1 MSRYTYNL
9 FFVIEKLNSNKRCS
23 SDVDNDSINDYINF
37 LKYRI
42 SNWQINKFE
51 EIINHP
57 YSLID
62 DKILQLA
69 KEVLKLYD

>member
-1 MSRYTYNL
+1 MLRNIYSL
-9 FFVIEKLNSNKRCS
+9 FFVIEKLNSNKRGS
-23 SDVDNDSINDYINF
+23 FDVESIDKINDYIEF

-42 SNWQINKFE
+42 NNWQTNKFE
-51 EIINHP
+51 NDHP
-57 YSLID
+57 YNLID